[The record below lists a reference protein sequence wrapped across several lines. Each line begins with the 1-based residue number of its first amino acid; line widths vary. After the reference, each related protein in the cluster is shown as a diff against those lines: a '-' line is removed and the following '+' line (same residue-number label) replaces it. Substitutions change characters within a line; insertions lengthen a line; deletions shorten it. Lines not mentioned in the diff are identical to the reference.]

1 MIRITDDFYID
12 ADSKNYIL
20 RERTIIQD
28 KESKN
33 YGKELFKDEGYYTS
47 LEHLLKGFLKVQT
60 REWIQSNSGN
70 IKDLLK
76 EIKNQNDF
84 IQSLNIEV

>member
-1 MIRITDDFYID
+1 MIKITDDFYID

-60 REWIQSNSGN
+60 REWIQNNSGN